1 VTQPFLLALSGA
13 EGALL
18 LVFSSPRRL
27 CVLGVSALNS
37 SSVDDSMPAQQ
48 SKSVDVRT
56 ALKAGIRL
64 LREARV
70 PSDTLAA
77 ELLLLHVTRRDRTW
91 LYAHPEDLLDPQIID
106 LYFSLLRRRAAGE
119 PTQHLT
125 GKQEFWGL
133 EFEVTPDV
141 LIPRPETEHL
151 IEVALDRL
159 AVCELRSGSHPKLT
173 GENLTIVDI
182 GTGSGCIALALAKE
196 LPNAKI
202 YATDISPSAIAVAHR
217 NATRL
222 GFQSRITFLESNL
235 LSVFSTV
242 GARYIVPVLGT
253 ESSPAPSSLDP
264 SSFDLVISNPPYI
277 GRKKSSIL
285 PVEVR
290 DHEPASALYGG
301 EEGYELYGQL
311 IPQAA
316 HHLKAGGLL
325 VLELGH
331 DSLPA
336 VRPLLETPQWTNLHV
351 TNDLA
356 SIPRVLSAERTSL

>member
-1 VTQPFLLALSGA
+1 
-13 EGALL
+13 
-18 LVFSSPRRL
+18 
-27 CVLGVSALNS
+27 
-37 SSVDDSMPAQQ
+37 MPQQ
-48 SKSVDVRT
+48 NTKSLDVRT
-56 ALKAGIRL
+56 ALKQGIRL

-91 LYAHPEDLLDPQIID
+91 LYAHPEELLDPPTIES
-106 LYFSLLRRRAAGE
+106 YFSLLRRRAAGE

-159 AVCELRSGSHPKLT
+159 AVRELRSGRDPKLS
-173 GENLTIVDI
+173 GEALTIVDI
-182 GTGSGCIALALAKE
+182 GTGSGCIAIALAKE
-196 LPNAKI
+196 LPDANI
-202 YATDISPSAIAVAHR
+202 YATDISPAALAIAQR

-222 GFQSRITFLESNL
+222 GFTNRIQFLESNL
-235 LSVFSTV
+235 FSAFSQV
-242 GARYIVPVLGT
+242 GARYFVPVLGT
-253 ESSPAPSSLDP
+253 HSSLNLSSPRPSLTGKGP
-264 SSFDLVISNPPYI
+264 LLFDVIISNPPYI
-277 GRKKSSIL
+277 GRKETSAL
-285 PVEVR
+285 PPEVR
-290 DHEPASALYGG
+290 DHEPSSALYGG
-301 EEGYELYGQL
+301 EEGYELYGLL
-311 IPQAA
+311 IPEAA
-316 HHLKAGGLL
+316 RYLKPSGLL

-356 SIPRVLSAERTSL
+356 GIPRVLSAERTSA